1 VTHSNRRFGKEAW
14 FGGNTAPG
22 GSLKAG
28 GFGDG
33 SGATIPKLRL
43 GMPPGGTVI
52 NVIFALIF
60 FGLLAFGIL
69 WLIKSFGE
77 VGQQYTDT
85 MVQTKY
91 NAITVKCQTNLRAIG
106 QNIQIYAVSNEG
118 FPPSQEELMEFS
130 GNTQLFRC
138 PAPDGEKYIYIPGQN
153 GGMSPAN
160 ILVYEPMPVHDGR
173 CSVLRLGGQLELLTP
188 EELQLALEQTR
199 AGIR

>member
-1 VTHSNRRFGKEAW
+1 MTYLKRRFGKEAC
-14 FGGNTAPG
+14 
-22 GSLKAG
+22 L
-28 GFGDG
+28 
-33 SGATIPKLRL
+33 
-43 GMPPGGTVI
+43 GGTVI
-52 NVIFALIF
+52 NVIVALIF

-69 WLIKSFGE
+69 WLIKGFGE
-77 VGQQYTDT
+77 AGQQYADT

-118 FPPSQEELMEFS
+118 FPPSQEELMKFS

-160 ILVYEPMPVHDGR
+160 ILVYEPKPVHDGR
-173 CSVLRLGGQLELLTP
+173 CGVLRLGGQLELLTP

-199 AGIR
+199 ANIR

>member
-1 VTHSNRRFGKEAW
+1 VTYSKRRFAKEAC
-14 FGGNTAPG
+14 FGSNTA
-22 GSLKAG
+22 AG
-28 GFGDG
+28 
-33 SGATIPKLRL
+33 RQYRH
-43 GMPPGGTVI
+43 GGTVI
-52 NVIFALIF
+52 NIIFALIF

-69 WLIKSFGE
+69 WLIKGFGE

-118 FPPSQEELMEFS
+118 FPPSQEELMKFS

-153 GGMSPAN
+153 GGMPPEN
-160 ILVYEPMPVHDGR
+160 ILVYEPKAVHDGR

-188 EELQLALEQTR
+188 EELQQALEQTR
-199 AGIR
+199 ANIR